1 MPFLRLWCRPDDDKD
16 DKEGWLIFLGD
27 DWSEAHHDV
36 AVMDETGKV
45 LARRRLPEGV
55 AGVGRLHELIAEQ
68 VDDPA
73 QVAVG
78 IETDRGLWVM
88 SLVAAGYQVY
98 ALNPLSVARYRERHS
113 TSGAKSD
120 AADAQVLA
128 DLVRTDRHHHR
139 PIAGDSPEAGA
150 VKVLARAHQ
159 RAIWDRQRQ
168 VNRLRSALR
177 EFFPAALDA
186 FGTDLAHPDAVG
198 VLSRAPNP
206 QTAAGLSVSAIGA
219 ALRKG
224 GRQRNVD
231 KRAAELREIFRR
243 PRLDAPAPWLPLTA
257 PRCDRRWRSSPR

>member
-1 MPFLRLWCRPDDDKD
+1 M
-16 DKEGWLIFLGD
+16 
-27 DWSEAHHDV
+27 
-36 AVMDETGKV
+36 
-45 LARRRLPEGV
+45 
-55 AGVGRLHELIAEQ
+55 
-68 VDDPA
+68 
-73 QVAVG
+73 G

-139 PIAGDSPEAGA
+139 PIVGDSPEAGA

-231 KRAAELREIFRR
+231 KRAAELRDDLPPAPPGRPRTGGCRLRR
-243 PRLDAPAPWLPLTA
+243 PGAIGGGGHRRDDPPD
-257 PRCDRRWRSSPR
+257 RCRRGGAGLGF